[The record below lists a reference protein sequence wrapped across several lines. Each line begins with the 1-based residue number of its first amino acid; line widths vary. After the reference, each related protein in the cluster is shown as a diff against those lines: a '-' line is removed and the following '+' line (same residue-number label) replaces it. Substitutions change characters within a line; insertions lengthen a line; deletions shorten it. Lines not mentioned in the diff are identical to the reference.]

1 MARFF
6 FTRRGGIE
14 DGRCDITRRLAD
26 QTRAHLALPEEATVS
41 VTELVCGDPACAGGA
56 ETVILVMRPGRPT
69 AAAKIA
75 KAVSLVEDGD
85 LEAAL
90 AALVEEPAGL
100 RGRG

>member
-14 DGRCDITRRLAD
+14 DGRRDITRRLAD
-26 QTRAHLALPEEATVS
+26 ETRAHLALPEEATVS
-41 VTELVCGDPACAGGA
+41 VTELACGDPGCAGGA

-75 KAVSLVEDGD
+75 KAVSLVEDAD
-85 LEAAL
+85 LQAAL
-90 AALVEEPAGL
+90 AALVEEPASL
-100 RGRG
+100 LNRG